1 MNPIAFRP
9 RRLGHVNLWVEDLER
24 SICFYE
30 QVCGIEFVRR
40 ERDILIGFHS
50 NGNTHHDVGLIE
62 TSKGFDRVGRDGRV
76 QIPATRGTKVGLNH
90 LGWEMENE
98 AELVAAYYRAKALLP
113 GPFRTVDHLISHS
126 MYISD
131 PDGNS
136 HEFYADALN
145 DWRQIYNLER
155 EDEVSG
161 AWNPE
166 TQPPSSEP
174 HYNVDPPIRRVDSAP
189 AHPNRLASA
198 TIATSHF
205 DTMSK
210 FFINTAGLAL
220 LSEKRIGARSAL
232 FAGTTHRTSLQLQEV
247 PNGER
252 TGLRRFSFSLLED
265 FDLLNLQE
273 CCRQF
278 NLHPPRP
285 FEDDCAKGVLL
296 TDPDGFEMELV
307 LSASVRQEPS
317 QLNA

>member
-1 MNPIAFRP
+1 MNSIAFRP

-24 SICFYE
+24 SIRFYE

-50 NGNTHHDVGLIE
+50 NGNTHHDVGVIE

-126 MYISD
+126 MYIND

-155 EDEVSG
+155 EDEISG

-166 TQPPSSEP
+166 SQPPSPEP
-174 HYNVDPPIRRVDSAP
+174 RYNVDPPIRRVESAP
-189 AHPNRLASA
+189 VHPGALASA
-198 TIATSHF
+198 TITTFNF
-205 DTMSK
+205 DAMSE
-210 FFINTAGLAL
+210 FFINTAGLT
-220 LSEKRIGARSAL
+220 LSSEQRAGARSAL
-232 FAGTTHRTSLQLQEV
+232 FGGTARRVSLQLQEV
-247 PNGER
+247 SNGER

-265 FDLLNLQE
+265 FELLKLQE
-273 CCRQF
+273 RCRQF
-278 NLHPPRP
+278 SLQPPRP
-285 FEDDCAKGVLL
+285 FEDDRSKGVLL
-296 TDPDGFEMELV
+296 TDPDGFEMELL
-307 LSASVRQEPS
+307 LSASTRLESFPT
-317 QLNA
+317 